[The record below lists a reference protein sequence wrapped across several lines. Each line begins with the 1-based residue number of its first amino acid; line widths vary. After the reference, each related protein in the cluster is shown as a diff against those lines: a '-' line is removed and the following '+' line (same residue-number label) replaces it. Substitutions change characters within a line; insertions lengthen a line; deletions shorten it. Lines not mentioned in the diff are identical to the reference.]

1 MRNYVLL
8 LQIIFSAMG
17 CSKPE
22 EGELLFFQPDP
33 EDHFNYP
40 YFLFIPDD
48 VPTNDSVYLIIEPN
62 NSGMTH
68 DSLQKHIDLARFTAS
83 KDFYIGNFVSR
94 KLQIPLLVPVFP
106 RPETDWHIYTHDL
119 DRDVMLQKGTDLKR
133 IDLQLIEMF
142 EDAREELRKK
152 GIQTHLQFFLTG
164 FSASGSF
171 TNRFTAMH
179 PDRVAAASAGGTCG
193 LLILPVDSLSHEQT
207 LYPVGVGDLKAI
219 MGKAFQEEEFRRTP
233 QLYFMGELD
242 TNDAVPYEDAYGKEE
257 REQILR
263 LFPKNNIWDR
273 WKQCQKTYTDKGV
286 NVSFKTYKNVAHE
299 HPELVKRDILK
310 FFTEYVQPVTE

>member
-1 MRNYVLL
+1 MKNITFSILSLL
-8 LQIIFSAMG
+8 ILAG
-17 CSKPE
+17 CSKGGEGSLTLILPE
-22 EGELLFFQPDP
+22 ASDR
-33 EDHFNYP
+33 FNYP
-40 YFLFIPDD
+40 YFLYIPDNTPAD
-48 VPTNDSVYLIIEPN
+48 IPVHILVEPN
-62 NSGMTH
+62 NSGIVH
-68 DSLQKHIDLARFTAS
+68 DSLQEHITRAEYRAS
-83 KDFYIGNFVSR
+83 KDFYIGNYASR
-94 KLQIPLLVPVFP
+94 KLGVPLLVPVFP
-106 RPETDWHIYTHDL
+106 RPESEWYIYTHDL
-119 DRDVMLQKGTDLKR
+119 DRDVMLQKNNSLER
-133 IDLQLIEMF
+133 IDKQLIGMF
-142 EDAREELRKK
+142 EDARLELEKRS
-152 GIQTHLQFFLTG
+152 IRTRERFLLTG

-171 TNRFTAMH
+171 VNRFTAMH

-219 MGKAFQEEEFRRTP
+219 TGKAFQEEEFRRTP

-242 TNDAVPYEDAYGKEE
+242 TNDAVPYEDAYGKQE

-286 NVSFKTYKNVAHE
+286 NVSFKTYANVAHE